1 MLNTIWIYV
10 WLYTYVSLL
19 EMQGQ
24 RTSFAHSHI
33 KMPFVDFV
41 YNVAKSVPCWNSNYN
56 NLSSTCGLVNF
67 ETINEHVSH

>member
-10 WLYTYVSLL
+10 WLYTYVSWL

-41 YNVAKSVPCWNSNYN
+41 YNVAKSVP
-56 NLSSTCGLVNF
+56 V
-67 ETINEHVSH
+67 ETQTITTSVVRVVW